1 MRPAVFL
8 DRDGTLNVEV
18 VYLRSPD
25 QVRLIDG
32 VPQALN
38 ALRDAGYA
46 LIVITNQSGLA
57 RGYFDAATLD
67 AIHARLTGA
76 LAVQGARVDGI
87 YVCPHHPDD
96 NCECRKPR
104 SRLFQRA
111 AREHDIDLSRS
122 LMIGD
127 KDTDLLAARNLGMP
141 SILVRTGY
149 GIEQLPSVAAWS
161 DYQPAYIADDLGDA
175 ARWLLDREGSAAAP
189 FR

>member
-18 VYLRSPD
+18 VYLRSPE

-38 ALRDAGYA
+38 ALREAGYA
-46 LIVITNQSGLA
+46 LVVITNQSGVA
-57 RGYFDAATLD
+57 RGYFDVQTLD

-76 LAVQGARVDGI
+76 LAAQGASVDGI

-104 SRLFQRA
+104 SQLYRRA

-127 KDTDLLAARNLGMP
+127 KDTDLLAAKNLGMR

-149 GIEQLPSVAAWS
+149 GLEQLATVAAWP

-175 ARWLLDREGSAAAP
+175 ARWLLSAEGSVQAGMP
-189 FR
+189 